1 MMLTFYSIGSGR
13 SNLDEVFGGSNKSP
27 IFNLRTEYHTNSIF
41 FCQYTSGRFCQ
52 IKLGTSSS
60 RCEIESHINY
70 FAGYLFDFVIVTY
83 SSLFVCQLMLVIFG
97 DLYMK

>member
-1 MMLTFYSIGSGR
+1 MKFLEDQTKVLFLIYVL
-13 SNLDEVFGGSNKSP
+13 NTTPTQF
-27 IFNLRTEYHTNSIF
+27 F

-97 DLYMK
+97 DIYMK